1 MKFVHIADMHFDAP
15 FTSLSAKE
23 NLGDV
28 RRLEQRKVFKKIIE
42 YIKDNNIEYFFIA
55 GDLYEHEY
63 VKKSTVEFII
73 SCFKEIPNTKIFIT
87 PGNHDPYLNNSFYNT
102 YNFGEN
108 VYIFKGNIEKYEDA
122 NVVIYGMGFT
132 EFYMNNSPLES
143 LTIEQKKKPNIL
155 ITHCDLNGNKD
166 SEGLSYNPILGSKL
180 NSLGFDYVAMGH
192 IHRNNIRNNNTRL
205 FYPGSTISLGF
216 DELGEHGMIVGEV
229 TKRSFNLNFVKLD
242 ERIFTKIGV
251 NVESF
256 YSKEDLI
263 EYILDINLNEKNLYK
278 VILTGKRNFE
288 INTRD
293 ILKVVSHRNILK
305 IKDQTKLNYNLEELS
320 KENNLRGIFIRE
332 ALKKLNDGC
341 YSKEEVER
349 AIEIG
354 LDAM

>member
-23 NLGDV
+23 NLGDI

-63 VKKSTVEFII
+63 VKKTTIEFII
-73 SCFKEIPNTKIFIT
+73 NSFKEIPNTKVFIT
-87 PGNHDPYLNNSFYNT
+87 PGNHDPYLKNSFYNN

-108 VYIFKGNIEKYEDA
+108 VYIFKDNIEKYEDN
-122 NVVIYGMGFT
+122 NVIIYGMGFT
-132 EFYMNNSPLES
+132 EFYMNKSPIENMILEQS
-143 LTIEQKKKPNIL
+143 EKLNIL
-155 ITHCDLNGNKD
+155 ITHCDLNGSKD
-166 SEGLSYNPILGSKL
+166 IEGFAYNPILESKL

-192 IHRNNIRNNNTRL
+192 IHRNNIRNNKTRM

-216 DELGEHGMIVGEV
+216 DELGEHGMIVGDV
-229 TKRSFNLNFVKLD
+229 TKDNLNINFIKLD

-256 YSKEDLI
+256 YSKEELI
-263 EYILDINLNEKNLYK
+263 EYILDINLIEKNLYK

-305 IKDQTKLNYNLEELS
+305 IKDQTKLNYNLEELA
-320 KENNLRGIFIRE
+320 KENNLKGIFVRE
-332 ALKKLNDGC
+332 AMEKLKEGK
-341 YSKEEVER
+341 YTKEEIER

-354 LDAM
+354 LDVM